1 MQQKKIFRPHYSTT
15 TDARVIQT
23 RDALRNAFLE
33 LLNEKTYEQITIRE
47 ITAKASIGY
56 TTFFRH
62 YPSKEELL
70 DTVAFD
76 EIATLIDLA
85 INALGSSDTHAA
97 ATTLCGYVG
106 EHRILWRTL
115 LTGGASSR
123 LREEFVR
130 IAREIAAAWH
140 NENHWLPADLGVIV
154 VSSGTIELLA
164 WWLGQEEPMPANQLA
179 EIYERIVINPVIK
192 ANNTTL

>member
-1 MQQKKIFRPHYSTT
+1 MQQHKKIFRPHYSTT

-33 LLNEKTYEQITIRE
+33 LLIEKTYEQITIRE
-47 ITAKASIGY
+47 IVAKAGIGY

-62 YPSKEELL
+62 YLSKEELL
-70 DTVAFD
+70 NTVAFD

-85 INALGSSDTHAA
+85 MHALGSSDTHAA

-106 EHRILWRTL
+106 DNRVLWRTL

-130 IAREIAAAWH
+130 IAREIAEAWH
-140 NENHWLPADLGVIV
+140 NDKHWLPADLGVII
-154 VSSGTIELLA
+154 VSSGTIEVLS
-164 WWLGQEEPMPANQLA
+164 WWLGQDEPMPVKQLA
-179 EIYERIVINPVIK
+179 EIYERVVINPVIK
-192 ANNTTL
+192 ANS